1 MKVDA
6 KGKEK
11 SGEDDGEDDG
21 KQEAKP
27 IQSNIASLLPTH
39 AWTGPAT
46 SLMWNVRWNTN
57 GLIPVRPILVLPVA
71 GKLEPGE
78 SIELWRS
85 DSLRVASFWS
95 WWCNGNQ
102 INYAHDSW
110 SPKKTSSTPKTY
122 DCSLCCN
129 TRWRRGSTSIPLVLG
144 PVPVRMPRWTNA
156 CVSDSRTYEPSDIA
170 AMAEKTKDKSTWCCY
185 SDPIWIVMGEVLE
198 QFDRTW

>member
-1 MKVDA
+1 MYKIGGHSLSGDGFALEKNGEYIFFRPTVKVKVDA

-78 SIELWRS
+78 SIEL
-85 DSLRVASFWS
+85 
-95 WWCNGNQ
+95 
-102 INYAHDSW
+102 
-110 SPKKTSSTPKTY
+110 
-122 DCSLCCN
+122 
-129 TRWRRGSTSIPLVLG
+129 
-144 PVPVRMPRWTNA
+144 
-156 CVSDSRTYEPSDIA
+156 
-170 AMAEKTKDKSTWCCY
+170 
-185 SDPIWIVMGEVLE
+185 
-198 QFDRTW
+198 